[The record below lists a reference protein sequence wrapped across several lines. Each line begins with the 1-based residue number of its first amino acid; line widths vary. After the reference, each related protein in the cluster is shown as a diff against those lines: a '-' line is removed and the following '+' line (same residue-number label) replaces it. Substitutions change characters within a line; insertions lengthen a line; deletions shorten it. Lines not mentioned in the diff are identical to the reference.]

1 MARVSP
7 KNKAE
12 GRENETNDDAAEES
26 KETKAY
32 ERAEKED
39 KKLHKTVNK
48 LAKKVGAK

>member
-7 KNKAE
+7 KEKGE
-12 GRENETNDDAAEES
+12 GREKNDDAAEES